1 MRPTIRGIAL
11 VPLVAALLLAA
22 CGEAPSDEHVIDEPA
37 TVEEVADGEVARVT
51 ITQKAAERLDIQ
63 TALVE
68 EEGDRT
74 VVPSAAVLVDPA
86 GDFWVFT
93 NPEPLVFVRH
103 KITIDYEEGDQAF
116 LTDGPPAG
124 SKIVTVG
131 VAELYGTEYGV
142 GH

>member
-1 MRPTIRGIAL
+1 MRPTFRGIAL

-37 TVEEVADGEVARVT
+37 TVEEVEDGEVARVT
-51 ITQKAAERLDIQ
+51 ITQRAAERLDIQ
-63 TALVE
+63 TAVVE
-68 EEGDRT
+68 TAGKRT

-103 KITIDYEEGDQAF
+103 KISIDYEDGNQAF
-116 LTDGPPAG
+116 LTEGPPAG

>member
-37 TVEEVADGEVARVT
+37 TVQEVEDGEVARVT

-68 EEGDRT
+68 AVGERT

-103 KITIDYEEGDQAF
+103 KISIDYEEGNQAF

>member
-11 VPLVAALLLAA
+11 VPLAALLLAA

-37 TVEEVADGEVARVT
+37 TVQEVEDGEVARVT

-68 EEGDRT
+68 TAGERT
-74 VVPSAAVLVDPA
+74 VVPSAAVIVDPA

-103 KITIDYEEGDQAF
+103 KISIDYEDGNQAF

>member
-37 TVEEVADGEVARVT
+37 TVQEVEDGEVARVT

-68 EEGDRT
+68 AVGERT

-103 KITIDYEEGDQAF
+103 KISIDYEEGNQAF

-131 VAELYGTEYGV
+131 VAELYGAEYGV

>member
-37 TVEEVADGEVARVT
+37 TVQEVEDGEVARVT

-68 EEGDRT
+68 AVGERT
-74 VVPSAAVLVDPA
+74 VVSSAAVLVDPA

-103 KITIDYEEGDQAF
+103 KISIDYEEGNQAF

-131 VAELYGTEYGV
+131 VAELYGAEYGV